1 MLLHGLLSLKHMPAA
16 QQQAWQQFIRHY
28 LLEENGD
35 PGEHL
40 PDQAK
45 GILGEMTPQLA
56 QGIARWLTTQLK

>member
-1 MLLHGLLSLKHMPAA
+1 MPAA